1 MLSLNYFLYY
11 PNLSLRLLSTTDTDD
26 KAIKRTLGY
35 KDGKRAIKVLIE
47 KDPAY
52 IAMAPALANRDYE
65 EIVREYDRQKRV
77 SALESS
83 VNSSFDY
90 IAELEKK
97 YQ

>member
-1 MLSLNYFLYY
+1 MLGDIFTGTLNF
-11 PNLSLRLLSTTDTDD
+11 NTDD
-26 KAIKRTLGY
+26 KTIKRTLGY

-52 IAMAPALANRDYE
+52 IAMAPALAAREYDE
-65 EIVREYDRQKRV
+65 TVREYERQKRV

-83 VNSSFDY
+83 VSSSFDY
-90 IAELEKK
+90 IAEIEKR